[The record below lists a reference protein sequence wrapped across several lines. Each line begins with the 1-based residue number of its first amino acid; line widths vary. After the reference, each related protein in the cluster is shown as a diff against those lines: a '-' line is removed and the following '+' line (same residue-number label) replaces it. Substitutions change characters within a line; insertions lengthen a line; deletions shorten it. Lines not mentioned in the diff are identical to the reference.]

1 MKGVTQSMRTNGYPI
16 KSYCCIKKYRV
27 KVVFTQ
33 YEFYKYPIKKCNHPT
48 NLTFIGKYPIA
59 QKKVSVS
66 LQINKQ

>member
-1 MKGVTQSMRTNGYPI
+1 MRINGYPI
-16 KSYCCIKKYRV
+16 KTVIFVYKKYRV

-48 NLTFIGKYPIA
+48 NLTFIGKYPIP